1 MHVVAGTVMSP
12 AFQPRAP
19 LKRLL
24 ILLCLLAACACS
36 PRSENQGQAPAQAP
50 VAGADRDA
58 HGCIPSAGYTWSPVR
73 GACIRLF
80 EDGVRFEEYEDP
92 KGRPAVPVYVVVAP
106 AQGSEVTAG
115 EVHVPGRAE
124 PISLTVVHTPE
135 GDIMPLLMA
144 NKAERT
150 ELYLRR
156 DSLYLSIQGL
166 QYHCFCDKEERIRYI
181 R

>member
-1 MHVVAGTVMSP
+1 MKHPRMTALFMAATV
-12 AFQPRAP
+12 
-19 LKRLL
+19 
-24 ILLCLLAACACS
+24 AACA
-36 PRSENQGQAPAQAP
+36 PPAETQPPTVAPTVTESRAS
-50 VAGADRDA
+50 GSDRDA
-58 HGCIPSAGYTWSPVR
+58 HGCIASTGYTWSPVR

-106 AQGSEVTAG
+106 AQGSEVTGG

-124 PISLTVVHTPE
+124 PIPLKVVHTPE

-166 QYHCFCDKEERIRYI
+166 QYHCFCDREERIRNI